1 MKPIGLKVSNN
12 EAFINNHSFYDL
24 KETFKTPLYVFDE
37 VMLKKNLN
45 DYFTYFK
52 SDLFKTQVV
61 YASKAFLTYEFAKY
75 LNNYPIFMDA
85 VSLGDMYICVKAG
98 FGLEKV
104 VLHGNNKSNEELEF
118 AVKNNIGLI
127 VVDNLYELNKLNE
140 ITLALNK
147 KVDILFRINPYIDA
161 HTHKYIQTSKINSK
175 FGESI
180 LDKETINLLINTAI
194 SSKNINL
201 KGVHA
206 HIGSQ
211 IHEVEAFKLE
221 IRKLVAFINELN
233 NNFNLSLNTLNL
245 GGGFGIKYTIDEQD
259 VSIKDMQ
266 QGIIQ
271 ELEKEIKNS
280 DSKINYV
287 LIEPGRSIIGSCGMT
302 LYSISQIKKTFGAK
316 NYLFIDGG
324 MADNIRPALY
334 DAVYEVDVVKKM
346 NNKKDIL
353 VDVVGKCCESGDII
367 RTDVLVP
374 MVDDS
379 DLLLVYQTGA
389 YNYSMSMNYNGLLK
403 PACVLVGEDV
413 KVLSPRQ
420 TLDDL
425 IK

>member
-1 MKPIGLKVSNN
+1 MKPIGLTVSNN
-12 EAFINNHSFYDL
+12 EAFINNYSFYDL
-24 KETFKTPLYVFDE
+24 KKMFQTPLYIIDE
-37 VMLKKNLN
+37 KMLNQNLN
-45 DYFTYFK
+45 DYFSSFK
-52 SDLFKTQVV
+52 SNLFKTQVV

-75 LNNYPIFMDA
+75 LKDYPIFMDA
-85 VSLGDMYICVKAG
+85 VSLGDMYICLKAG
-98 FGLEKV
+98 FDLSQV
-104 VLHGNNKSNEELEF
+104 VLHGNNKSIEELEF

-140 ITLALNK
+140 ITLQLNK
-147 KVDILFRINPYIDA
+147 NVDILFRINPYIDA

-180 LDKETINLLINTAI
+180 LDKETIDKLIKTVI
-194 SSKNINL
+194 SSENITL
-201 KGVHA
+201 KGIHA

-221 IRKLVAFINELN
+221 VRKLVSFINELN
-233 NNFNLSLNTLNL
+233 KTYSLSLNTLNL
-245 GGGFGIKYTIDEQD
+245 GGGFGIKYTYDEQNL
-259 VSIKDMQ
+259 SIKDMQ
-266 QGIIQ
+266 KGIIQ
-271 ELEKEIKNS
+271 ELEKEIKNTNS
-280 DSKINYV
+280 MIDYV

-302 LYSISQIKKTFGAK
+302 LYSCSQIKKTYGTK

-334 DAVYEVDVVKKM
+334 DAVYEVDVVRKM

-367 RTDVLVP
+367 RKDVLVP
-374 MVDDS
+374 YIDDQ

-389 YNYSMSMNYNGLLK
+389 YNYSMSMNYNGLLR
-403 PACVLVGEDV
+403 PACIMVGEDV
-413 KVLSPRQ
+413 KVISQRQ

>member
-1 MKPIGLKVSNN
+1 MKPIGLTVSNN
-12 EAFINNHSFYDL
+12 EAFINNYSFYDL
-24 KETFKTPLYVFDE
+24 KKMFQTPLYIIDE
-37 VMLKKNLN
+37 KMLNQNLN
-45 DYFTYFK
+45 DYFSSFK
-52 SDLFKTQVV
+52 SNLFKTQVV

-75 LNNYPIFMDA
+75 LKDYPIFMDA
-85 VSLGDMYICVKAG
+85 VSLGDMYICLKAG
-98 FGLEKV
+98 FDLSQV
-104 VLHGNNKSNEELEF
+104 VLHGNNKSIEELEF

-140 ITLALNK
+140 ITLQLNK
-147 KVDILFRINPYIDA
+147 NVDILFRINPYIDA

-180 LDKETINLLINTAI
+180 LDKETIDKLIKTVI
-194 SSKNINL
+194 SSENITL
-201 KGVHA
+201 KGIHA

-221 IRKLVAFINELN
+221 VRKLVSFINELN
-233 NNFNLSLNTLNL
+233 KTYSLSLNTLNL
-245 GGGFGIKYTIDEQD
+245 GGGFGIKYTYDEQNL
-259 VSIKDMQ
+259 SIKDMQ
-266 QGIIQ
+266 KGIIQ
-271 ELEKEIKNS
+271 ELEKEIKNTNS
-280 DSKINYV
+280 MIDYV

-302 LYSISQIKKTFGAK
+302 LYSCSQIKKTYGTK

-334 DAVYEVDVVKKM
+334 DAVYEVDVVRKM

-367 RTDVLVP
+367 RKDVLVP
-374 MVDDS
+374 FIDDH

-389 YNYSMSMNYNGLLK
+389 YNYSMSMNYNGLLR
-403 PACVLVGEDV
+403 PACIMVGEDV
-413 KVLSPRQ
+413 KVLSQRQ